1 MNKFVPVFF
10 TLLLCLSGLGHS
22 AAPVL
27 SISAPWEITSRDPS
41 KSGFVFLRLN
51 IAETLVNSDPQGKPL
66 PGLATSWGQS
76 AEGTTWRFTLR
87 QGVLFHDN
95 SPMTVDAVLNSL
107 QIALRK
113 PGVLAKAGIKS
124 ITAEG
129 NDIVIALN
137 APFSP
142 LPAFLAHH
150 TTQILAPSC
159 YDAAGNVN
167 KEVIATG
174 PYRIVTLQP
183 PQKVEME
190 AFAQYWGNKAKIQ
203 QVKYLGVGRGETR
216 ALMAE
221 SGDAHLVFNIDPA
234 SMKRLGRQQQLEL
247 RSVPLPRVI
256 LFKVNAALPGLS
268 DVRERRALSLA
279 LDRKA
284 ITRAILRQEGDVLS
298 QLFPPNM
305 QDWHMQA
312 APTVQLVRHDRDE
325 AERLLA
331 VCGWKKNKSGMLER
345 QGKLFQ
351 LELVT
356 FPDRPELPLVA
367 AAIQDQL
374 RAIGIAVSVNIAN
387 SSEIPVRH
395 KNNTLQL
402 GLYARNYSLV
412 PNPLGSLIED
422 FAEQG
427 ADWGA
432 MNWFNPTLHK
442 AIADL
447 VQRPD
452 PAGDAAQRAL
462 VVRILHEELPLV
474 PVAWYEQTVAISK
487 KTANVVIDPFERS
500 YGLADIEWRQ
510 P

>member
-1 MNKFVPVFF
+1 MNKLVPVLL
-10 TLLLCLSGLGHS
+10 TLLCLPSLGHG
-22 AAPVL
+22 AAPML
-27 SISAPWEITSRDPS
+27 SVSAPWEIASRDPS

-51 IAETLVNSDPQGKPL
+51 IAETLVNSDVQGKPL
-66 PGLATSWGQS
+66 PGLATSWTRS
-76 AEGTTWRFTLR
+76 ADGKIWRFTLR

-95 SPMTVDAVLNSL
+95 SPMTTDAVLNSL

-113 PGVLAKAGIKS
+113 PGVLAKTGIKS

-129 NDIVIALN
+129 NDIIIALN

-142 LPAFLAHH
+142 LPAFLAHYS
-150 TTQILAPSC
+150 TQILASSC
-159 YDAAGNVN
+159 YDATGNVN
-167 KEVIATG
+167 REIIATG
-174 PYRIVTLQP
+174 PYRIINLQP
-183 PQKVEME
+183 PQKVEMM

-234 SMKRLGRQQQLEL
+234 SMKRLGRQQQLEI

-256 LFKVNAALPGLS
+256 LFKMNAALPELS

-284 ITRAILRQEGDVLS
+284 ITRAILRQEGNVLT

-305 QDWHMQA
+305 QDWHSKKLE
-312 APTVQLVRHDRDE
+312 PLRYDRAE

-331 VCGWKKNKSGMLER
+331 ECGWKKNKSGALER
-345 QGKLFQ
+345 EGEIFQ

-374 RAIGIAVSVNIAN
+374 RAIGISVRVTIAN
-387 SSEIPVRH
+387 SSEIPARH
-395 KNNTLQL
+395 KDNSLQL

-412 PNPLGSLIED
+412 PNPLGSLVED

-432 MNWFNPTLHK
+432 MNWFNSSLHQ
-442 AIADL
+442 AIGHL
-447 VQRPD
+447 VQQGPD
-452 PAGDAAQRAL
+452 PAMDALQRELA
-462 VVRILHEELPLV
+462 VRILHEEMPLV

-487 KTANVVIDPFERS
+487 KIENVVVDPYERN
-500 YGLADIEWRQ
+500 YGLTDIEWRQ

>member
-1 MNKFVPVFF
+1 MNKFVPVLL
-10 TLLLCLSGLGHS
+10 TLLLCLPGLGHG
-22 AAPVL
+22 ATPVL
-27 SISAPWEITSRDPS
+27 SISAPWEIASLDPS
-41 KSGFVFLRLN
+41 KSGFVFQRLN

-66 PGLATSWGQS
+66 PGLATSWKQS
-76 AEGTTWRFTLR
+76 ADGATWRFTVR

-113 PGVLAKAGIKS
+113 PGVLAKTGIKS
-124 ITAEG
+124 IAAEG
-129 NDIVIALN
+129 NDIVITLD

-150 TTQILAPSC
+150 TTQVLAPSC
-159 YDAAGNVN
+159 YDDAGNVN
-167 KEVIATG
+167 KTVIATG
-174 PYRIVTLQP
+174 PYRIAKLQP

-190 AFAQYWGNKAKIQ
+190 AFAHYWGNKAKIQ
-203 QVKYLGVGRGETR
+203 YAKYLGVGRGETR
-216 ALMAE
+216 ALMVE

-234 SMKRLGRQQQLEL
+234 SMKRLGRQQQLEI

-279 LDRKA
+279 INREA
-284 ITRAILRQEGDVLS
+284 ITRAILRQEGDVLT

-305 QDWHMQA
+305 QDWHA
-312 APTVQLVRHDRDE
+312 KGVQLVRYDQVE
-325 AERLLA
+325 AERLLTA
-331 VCGWKKNKSGMLER
+331 CGWKKNSSGMLER
-345 QGKLFQ
+345 AGKTFQ

-374 RAIGIAVSVNIAN
+374 RAIGINVSVNIAN
-387 SSEIPVRH
+387 SSEIPARH
-395 KNNTLQL
+395 KDNTLQL

-442 AIADL
+442 AIEDL

-452 PAGDAAQRAL
+452 PAGDAARRAL
-462 VVRILHEELPLV
+462 VVRILHEEMPLV

-487 KTANVVIDPFERS
+487 KITNVVIDPFERS
-500 YGLADIEWRQ
+500 YGLADIEWGQ